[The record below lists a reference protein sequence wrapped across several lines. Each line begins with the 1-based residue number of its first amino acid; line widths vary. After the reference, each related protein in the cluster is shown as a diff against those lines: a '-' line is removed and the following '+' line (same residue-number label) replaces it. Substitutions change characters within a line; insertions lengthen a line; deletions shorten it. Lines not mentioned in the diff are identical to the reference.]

1 MCTNHDDV
9 YVQEWHQE
17 KRASFKT
24 FLLFV
29 DCRFQVSGI
38 PLLGSILCPEGN
50 AHRELSEHTENY
62 VRTKEIMGALVGLWE
77 HASIYWR
84 NDIDFNKV
92 EGIKHN
98 CQHHLSLERKYWF
111 IL

>member
-1 MCTNHDDV
+1 MRGQT
-9 YVQEWHQE
+9 
-17 KRASFKT
+17 
-24 FLLFV
+24 
-29 DCRFQVSGI
+29 
-38 PLLGSILCPEGN
+38 LLGSILCPEGN

-92 EGIKHN
+92 EGIKQLSTSLIPRAEVLVYLIRLTTGRAVT
-98 CQHHLSLERKYWF
+98 QHQTPLNLYR
-111 IL
+111 